1 MKSHLIHTKVK
12 ITKFK
17 IITKIKIKNYN
28 IEINRRNFYDPAIND
43 LIKQFDEVRKVW

>member
-1 MKSHLIHTKVK
+1 MKSHLIHTNVK
-12 ITKFK
+12 TAKFK

-43 LIKQFDEVRKVW
+43 LIKQFDEVRKV